1 MWGFIIAL
9 LSGLLM
15 SVQGVMNT
23 GVTKQTSIWV
33 AAGFVQLSA
42 LIVCIIAWLVTG
54 RQSIA
59 AIGSVTPKYMLAGGV
74 IGAFITITVIKSMEL
89 LGPAQSVMLIVVMQI
104 VSVYVIVLLGILGT
118 EKVKFSWGKLVGA
131 LVCIAGI
138 IIFFLS
144 GKNAVKK

>member
-1 MWGFIIAL
+1 MWGIIIAL

-23 GVTKQTSIWV
+23 GVTRQTSIWV
-33 AAGFVQLSA
+33 AAGFVQLTA
-42 LIVCIIAWLVTG
+42 LAVCFIAWLVTG

-59 AIGSVTPKYMLAGGV
+59 AIGSVSPKYMLAGGV

-104 VSVYVIVLLGILGT
+104 VSAYVIELLGILGT
-118 EKVKFSWGKLVGA
+118 EKVKFSWGKLAGA
-131 LVCIAGI
+131 AICIAGI
-138 IIFFLS
+138 VIFCLS
-144 GKNAVKK
+144 GKNAVGK